1 MNNCACNTED
11 QAFWGGDYKFAVSM
25 TAEGFDM
32 NTDDWIITVTAGC
45 KSVSFTPST
54 AAHDAETGE
63 WFICIDTDLLGF
75 GQAYITFEAH
85 VPDTDFPNGYRRE
98 KETYKLMFIK
108 TKD

>member
-1 MNNCACNTED
+1 MDNCHCNPENVG
-11 QAFWGGDYKFAVSM
+11 FYGGDYKYAVSM

-63 WFICIDTDLLGF
+63 WFICIDTDLLGL

-98 KETYKLMFIK
+98 RETYKLMVIK
-108 TKD
+108 AKD